1 MLNVYPWGVQLNVV
15 RPLKPDFTK
24 VEFIYYIK
32 DRKIWERLR
41 GDQIGDK
48 VEKEDEWVVEGV
60 QKGLR
65 SRFYQDGRFSV
76 KRETGVH
83 HFHRLLKQYL
93 Q

>member
-1 MLNVYPWGVQLNVV
+1 MLNFYPWGVQLNIV
-15 RPLKPDFTK
+15 RPINPDFTK

-32 DRKIWERLR
+32 DRKLWNQMR
-41 GDQIGDK
+41 GDKIGDK

-76 KRETGVH
+76 KQETGVH
-83 HFHRLLKQYL
+83 HFHQLLKKYL
-93 Q
+93 E